1 MEKINHVKIENFR
14 NIKSLEF
21 NVNSDA
27 TIVAGKNGIGKSN
40 VVSALVWFFTDS
52 IYTDNLGVGEN
63 DINSIV
69 PNDQIKGERVAVEV
83 TFTGGAILRKEYVTG
98 YDRATGKAN
107 KHTTK
112 GFVNGVESKNLD
124 EFKATLYKQ
133 VSYEPTIINVKEVN
147 LFIDPLYALQKIDSK
162 DLRQF
167 LMHLGCSVTNEEL
180 FNLGFEDLR
189 QYESK
194 YMGSYTAMRV
204 DLKKQIK
211 SINEALK
218 KFDVLRSQFND
229 IEEVSQD
236 EINAINN
243 QIDELNDKK
252 SALKVGGTTDLIKE
266 KTVKLNTMVASFES
280 AKKTKLNDLG
290 VKQQAILNEIELLKK
305 NQELEASKK
314 GANLKSSIES
324 ELASVYSL
332 ETQIKALEAQKDAL
346 RKRLAI
352 IQTAA
357 KQTQESKQRYS
368 KLLLET
374 KSKEFTG
381 YVVCPECGTQ
391 FAPNEEEL
399 QKFNLRKKD
408 DLDYCTKQIASAN
421 LQIEK
426 YIEEVNEIRTGASTL
441 DKQMADLKANSVVK
455 QEKVTE
461 LKKQLN
467 EIDNEASLEDKAKI
481 EDYNKQLQ
489 DLNVQII
496 KVKSLTADDEESIIN
511 LRDEIAELSLKQ
523 TNDIEEALAP
533 ILAQVKEL
541 EEERQKLYV
550 QKSNYDNKVFY
561 NKQYELML
569 KQLNDTEALTNRVE
583 EFIHKMIACINSKAK
598 ELTGIEFVMLEE
610 NIGNDG
616 IKEVCYALVDGV
628 PFANVNTAKKYVT
641 GIRFIQRV
649 KQIIHR
655 DFEKPRNTLPILAD
669 KFEGIDSVIT
679 IKNLTAATGDQ
690 LICSRVTDDK
700 EMRFM

>member
-112 GFVNGVESKNLD
+112 GYVNGVESKNLD

-541 EEERQKLYV
+541 EEERQRLYV

-669 KFEGIDSVIT
+669 KFEGIDSVTT